1 MVAHIEKFMYKK
13 IFQEKMDLSY
23 KGTEIEST
31 EYFSNSQNLQLL
43 SNKWSLSKLD
53 DPVDK
58 DEYVFLIT
66 NFLNNKEY

>member
-1 MVAHIEKFMYKK
+1 
-13 IFQEKMDLSY
+13 MDLSY